1 MKKLG
6 LIVGGLILLV
16 LIALLVL
23 PMLFKDKVAA
33 LLTEKANQSLNAQV
47 EIGKVELGLLS
58 TFPNLTAKID
68 GLRIINRTPFEGDT
82 LAAIDRI
89 SMAVNLTRLI
99 FGGEVRI
106 QSLKIESPTL
116 FLIAL
121 KDGTVNWD
129 IVPQSPA
136 EAATE
141 SQNQKMLDLVLKK
154 YEISRGRIKYY
165 DEKSGLQADIRD
177 LNHGGSG
184 DFSKKVFTLTTTTT
198 ASIASLKSGG
208 VTLLKEAGLD
218 WRSNIGVDLNQA
230 RYDIKECRLK
240 INEMAFS
247 STGWLKSDGRDL
259 TMEISL
265 DAPGIGFRDLLS
277 MLPQIPRTDLA
288 DLEATGS
295 VAVSG
300 RFSGIYNQERLP
312 AIELQVSVDNGSFR
326 FRRRQ
331 VSVDDV
337 GIDLQIGNPGG
348 TYDATTID
356 LRRLHFAILGKPVEI
371 RLTVKTPISDPYL
384 DGLISGGLDLS
395 RVRQVIPSGDSLDL
409 SGTIHGDL
417 SFRGNLSAIEKRQFN
432 RFFASGRLTMDSIR
446 YETKSIP
453 EPITINTAQLLF
465 RPEVA
470 TLKQFDMRIGGSD
483 IQAEGSLENIFGY
496 LFGGR
501 ILGGTLDVKSNSLD
515 LNPFLKQEGGAIAAV
530 ELPDRVEFSMTGLF
544 KRLYLTNQ
552 VIDNLQGR
560 LTLKDRTLYLENLSG
575 GFLEG
580 SVNCRGTYRFVP
592 PEKPKIDLEL
602 KLADMS
608 IPAMFSSVTTVKALA
623 PVAGY
628 MAGSL
633 SGELKLSSELGDSL
647 APDLGSLSAAGS
659 LRIPKAAIEGFP
671 PLTKVADILK
681 MEKLRNPTLTN
692 FAPDISIENGRFH
705 FKPVNIEI
713 GGYQVVAS
721 GSNGIDKTIDY
732 SLKLHV
738 PAGEISADGGSPIA
752 RMLKTGTG
760 LLPDQTVVVDV
771 GLKGKLEDPDVS
783 TSIAEVLKGTAAQ
796 IKQEVLQQVEQ
807 QKQQIEQQ
815 AQQRLQESKEAAEDS
830 LKKELERKAKQE
842 KEKVKDKLKGLF
854 GK

>member
-1 MKKLG
+1 MKKLW
-6 LIVGGLILLV
+6 LIVGVLILVV

-23 PMLFKDKVAA
+23 PMLFKGKVAA
-33 LLTEKANQSLNAQV
+33 LLSEKANQSLNAQV
-47 EIGKVELGLLS
+47 EIGDVDLSLLS

-68 GLRIINRTPFEGDT
+68 GLRIINHPPFEGDT
-82 LAAIDRI
+82 LAAIDKI
-89 SMAVNLTRLI
+89 SLAVSLTRLI
-99 FGGEVRI
+99 FGGQVRI
-106 QSLKIESPTL
+106 QSLKIESPSI
-116 FLIAL
+116 FLVAL
-121 KDGTVNWD
+121 KDGTANWD
-129 IVPQSPA
+129 IVPQNPTA
-136 EAATE
+136 AATE

-154 YEISRGRIKYY
+154 YEISGGRIKYY
-165 DEKSGLQADIRD
+165 DENSGLLAEIRD

-198 ASIASLKSGG
+198 ASITSLKSGG
-208 VTLLKEAGLD
+208 VTLLKDAGLD
-218 WRSNIGVDLNQA
+218 WRSDIGVDLNQA
-230 RYDIKECRLK
+230 RYDIKECRIK
-240 INEMAFS
+240 INEMALS
-247 STGWLKSDGRDL
+247 LTGWLKSDGRDL
-259 TMEISL
+259 NMEIDL
-265 DAPGIGFRDLLS
+265 DAPGIGFRDLMS
-277 MLPQIPRTDLA
+277 MLPHIHKTNLS
-288 DLEATGS
+288 DLEANGS

-300 RFSGIYNQERLP
+300 SFSGIYNQERLP
-312 AIELQVSVDNGSFR
+312 AIDFQVSVDDGSFR

-337 GIDLQIGNPGG
+337 GIDLKISNPGG
-348 TYDATTID
+348 AYDATTID
-356 LRRLHFAILGKPVEI
+356 LRRLHFAVLGKPVEM
-371 RLTVKTPISDPYL
+371 RLTVKTPVSDPYL
-384 DGLISGGLDLS
+384 DGLISGGVDLD
-395 RVRQVIPSGDSLDL
+395 RVRQVIPSGDSLNV
-409 SGTIHGDL
+409 SGTIQSDL
-417 SFRGNLSAIEKRQFN
+417 SFRGNLSAIEKRQFD
-432 RFFASGRLTMDSIR
+432 RFFASGTLAMDNIR
-446 YETKSIP
+446 YESRNIP
-453 EPITINTAQLLF
+453 EPIAIDAARLVF
-465 RPEVA
+465 RPQA
-470 TLKQFDMRIGGSD
+470 AALKQFTMRIGGSD

-501 ILGGTLDVKSNSLD
+501 VLSGTLDIKSNSLD

-530 ELPDRVEFSMTGLF
+530 ELPDRVEFSMTGSF

-552 VIDNLQGR
+552 IIDNLQGR
-560 LTLKDRTLYLENLSG
+560 LTLKNRTLYLENLSG

-580 SVNCRGTYRFVP
+580 SINCRGTYRFVR
-592 PEKPKIDLEL
+592 PEKPKIDLDL

-608 IPAMFSSVTTVKALA
+608 IPAMFRSVTTVKALA

-633 SGELKLSSELGDSL
+633 SGGLKLSSELGDSL

-659 LRIPKAAIEGFP
+659 LQIPKAAIEGFP
-671 PLTKVADILK
+671 PLAKVADILK

-738 PAGEISADGGSPIA
+738 PAGEISGDGGSPIA
-752 RMLKTGTG
+752 KMLKTGTS

-771 GLKGKLEDPDVS
+771 GLKGKLEDPGVS
-783 TSIAEVLKGTAAQ
+783 TSVADVLKGTAAQ
-796 IKQEVLQQVEQ
+796 IKQEALRQVEQ

-815 AQQRLQESKEAAEDS
+815 AQQQLQESKRAIEDS
-830 LKKELERKAKQE
+830 LKKELEQKAKQE